1 MPKQLDLANDPFFHL
16 TGETTWNACIGP
28 QGHEEN
34 YVDGYMEA
42 ALYLAQAVLEKEL
55 LISRDT
61 LVLPILYNARHAIE
75 LTLKFVM
82 RRLHE
87 AGLLN
92 AAPRAN
98 HVIQDHLDHLKEGK
112 IGDFQLR
119 ETIDRLS
126 PFVLSLAAIDND
138 GQQLRYATTQE
149 GQQSLDKRPLAN
161 LRVIHTSLQELS
173 QVLRSLKNRT
183 QSLCEEHATTTCTP
197 KCSRSDLMAIAIEL
211 AEEQAKH
218 GASYKR
224 LSSWKPLREKIKAR
238 YELGNKTLD
247 DAISVLEAHPEMG
260 SLLGKEFHLKCL
272 TDEKIRFIAAC
283 WTRQH
288 PPRSPGEP
296 RTRIWRSSDLRDAMH
311 RAAETFNVVDDL
323 LEGLTRDDLVDL
335 HTVFYLA
342 RDKYFCESYEQLFEQ
357 HSREFAAAD
366 EILENARH
374 ILSKTNLLRELE
386 KGLRMLGRRNMAAE
400 ILACRPDLFQ

>member
-1 MPKQLDLANDPFFHL
+1 
-16 TGETTWNACIGP
+16 
-28 QGHEEN
+28 
-34 YVDGYMEA
+34 MEA

-92 AAPRAN
+92 AAPKAN
-98 HVIQDHLDHLKEGK
+98 HVIQDHLDQLRKGQ

-119 ETIDRLS
+119 EQIDRLS
-126 PFVLSLAAIDND
+126 PFVLSLAAIDSD

-149 GQQSLDKRPLAN
+149 GHQSLDHRPLAN

-183 QSLCEEHATTTCTP
+183 QSLCEEQATMTCTS
-197 KCSRSDLMAIAIEL
+197 KCSRSDLMAITIEL
-211 AEEQAKH
+211 AEEQTK
-218 GASYKR
+218 GGVSYRR
-224 LSSWKPLREKIKAR
+224 LSNWKQLREKIKAR
-238 YELGNKTLD
+238 YGLGNKTLE
-247 DAISVLEAHPEMG
+247 DAISVLEANPEMG
-260 SLLGKEFHLKCL
+260 SLLGKEFRLKCL
-272 TDEKIRFIAAC
+272 TDEKIRFVAAC

-288 PPRSPGEP
+288 PPRAPGEP
-296 RTRIWRSSDLRDAMH
+296 QARIWKSGDLRHAMH
-311 RAAETFNVVDDL
+311 RALEISTVPEDL
-323 LEGLTRDDLVDL
+323 LGGLTRDDLVDL

-342 RDKYFCESYEQLFEQ
+342 RDRYFCESYEQLFEQ
-357 HSREFAAAD
+357 YSREFAVAD
-366 EILENARH
+366 ELLENARH

-386 KGLRMLGRRNMAAE
+386 RGLRMLGCRKMAVE
-400 ILACRPDLFQ
+400 ILACRPDLFP